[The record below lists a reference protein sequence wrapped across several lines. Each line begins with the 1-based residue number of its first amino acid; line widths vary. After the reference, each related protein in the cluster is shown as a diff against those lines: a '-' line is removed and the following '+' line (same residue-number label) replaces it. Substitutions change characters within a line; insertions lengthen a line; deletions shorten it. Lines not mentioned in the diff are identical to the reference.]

1 MSYTLIKTAAIIS
14 EQTKYDAE
22 YLDNDKDFKRLSEL
36 IPANA
41 IKDLKTAWVGDIKE
55 LERGKK
61 GDSLFQ
67 LLMKAEMLKKKYQIN
82 ISSEISK
89 ILNNLGNLAHH
100 LFANPSEF
108 RGAAKN
114 GSTLDDKWGYHYA
127 RRESIEEIEQDML
140 YEQLK
145 RELTV

>member
-1 MSYTLIKTAAIIS
+1 
-14 EQTKYDAE
+14 
-22 YLDNDKDFKRLSEL
+22 
-36 IPANA
+36 
-41 IKDLKTAWVGDIKE
+41 LKTAWVGDIKE

-82 ISSEISK
+82 ISTEISK

-108 RGAAKN
+108 RGATKN
-114 GSTLDDKWGYHYA
+114 GSNTDDKWGYSYG

-145 RELTV
+145 RELAI

>member
-1 MSYTLIKTAAIIS
+1 MSYALIKTAAIIS

-22 YLDNDKDFKRLSEL
+22 YLNNDKDFKRLSEL

-41 IKDLKTAWVGDIKE
+41 VNDLKTAWIGDIKE

-61 GDSLFQ
+61 VDSLFQ
-67 LLMKAEMLKKKYQIN
+67 LMMKADVLTKKYKIT

-100 LFANPSEF
+100 LFANPSQF
-108 RGAAKN
+108 RGTVNGKAA
-114 GSTLDDKWGYHYA
+114 DEKWGYQWG

-145 RELTV
+145 RELAV